1 MSGLVVQRGRWVDF
15 AKTALL
21 GVLIWG
27 LHTAAAIGQEE
38 PILRGTAGGGVG
50 QEMKA
55 LETEVRKPAPR
66 SRDTSPAITLEEEG
80 KPGAE
85 GKEDPTE
92 KKRSSR
98 KQKDKSSP
106 ASEASAQEGYPID
119 TVEFRGDVD
128 FLKETGLY
136 EYIKRNVEGRKLTD
150 DQIQELI
157 RVVNQAMI
165 EADYSLAS
173 LWAPPADL
181 SKGVLIIQVDKGR
194 VGTKTFYAAPT
205 KSSKGKS
212 AESDRRPYKGKYY
225 SEAQLRR
232 RLSKVKEGD
241 VFDYHRFYTAAYDIN
256 SLLDVRMD
264 TDLKVRK
271 KQVDGVSQ
279 RFVDMD
285 FTVEESL
292 PIHGALSVAN
302 SGTDATD
309 EWRPMLT
316 LQHLNLTKHDDV
328 LTLNLGPFSPN
339 FKDLTSFGASYYLPN
354 HWKNGGAF
362 TLFGG
367 YSDLDAE
374 DVVESI
380 NVRGEGWFAG
390 VQQSY
395 RLIDSD
401 RHLLTLALGLTYR
414 FMEDQL
420 ILADPAEGDWELE
433 PRDVTIV
440 PLSLAFSYSSA
451 RPDFLGGRNYLTSQ
465 TIVHQADFIGSSTE
479 AEMQTLR
486 VNADGDYYIERLQ
499 LARIQPLSGKE
510 RGSQGWL
517 MFAKADIQLASGPLV
532 PAEQKAIGGMD
543 SVRGFPERIVQ
554 GDDGI
559 SGTVEIRT
567 PLVKMNG
574 FWTKSNEAKEKAL
587 VEGRTMDW
595 QLVAFVDA
603 GHVKIQD
610 SLSTVDSFTIAG
622 AGVGIR
628 LSLTRYLQTRFDWGW
643 PISGREDVQTP
654 EEDISSG
661 GRFHLSVQA
670 QF

>member
-1 MSGLVVQRGRWVDF
+1 MSGLVVQRGRWVGYIN
-15 AKTALL
+15 TALL
-21 GVLIWG
+21 GILIWG
-27 LHTAAAIGQEE
+27 LHTTAVVAQEK
-38 PILRGTAGGGVG
+38 PVLRGTAGGGVG
-50 QEMKA
+50 QEMKE
-55 LETEVRKPAPR
+55 LEKEVRKPAPR
-66 SRDTSPAITLEEEG
+66 SRRTSPAITIEEDG
-80 KPGAE
+80 KPGKIV
-85 GKEDPTE
+85 KEDPTK

-98 KQKDKSSP
+98 KRKAKNPSASQKP
-106 ASEASAQEGYPID
+106 AQDGYPID

-128 FLKETGLY
+128 FLRDTGLY
-136 EYIKRNVEGRKLTD
+136 EYIKRNAEGRELTD
-150 DQIQELI
+150 DKIQELI

-181 SKGVLIIQVDKGR
+181 SKGVLILQVDKGR
-194 VGTKTFYAAPT
+194 VGSKTFYAVPR
-205 KSSKGKS
+205 KSSTGKVV
-212 AESDRRPYKGKYY
+212 EPDRRPYKGKYY
-225 SEAQLRR
+225 SEDQLRR
-232 RLSKVKEGD
+232 RFSKVREGD
-241 VFDYHRFYTAAYDIN
+241 VFDYFRFYTAAYEIN

-302 SGTDATD
+302 SGTDATGD
-309 EWRPMLT
+309 WRPLLT

-354 HWKNGGAF
+354 YWKNGGAF

-367 YSDLDAE
+367 YSDLDAQ

-414 FMEDQL
+414 YMEDQL
-420 ILADPAEGDWELE
+420 ILVDPTEGDWKLE

-532 PAEQKAIGGMD
+532 PAEQKAIGGIN

-559 SGTVEIRT
+559 SGSVEIRT
-567 PLVKMNG
+567 PLVKMTG
-574 FWTKSNEAKEKAL
+574 FHTRSDQERAAAMAK
-587 VEGRTMDW
+587 GRTYDF
-595 QLVAFVDA
+595 QLVAFLDA
-603 GHVKIQD
+603 GHVKIKE

-622 AGVGIR
+622 AGVGVR
-628 LSLTRYLQTRFDWGW
+628 LSLTRHLQARFDWGW

-661 GRFHLSVQA
+661 GRFHLSLQA